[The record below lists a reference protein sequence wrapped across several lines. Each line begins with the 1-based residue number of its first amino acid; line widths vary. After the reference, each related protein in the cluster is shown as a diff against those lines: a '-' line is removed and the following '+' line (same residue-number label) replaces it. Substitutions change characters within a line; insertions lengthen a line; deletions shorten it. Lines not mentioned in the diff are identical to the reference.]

1 MRIMLTVVAEHG
13 HREVMVEGDE
23 STTVGALAAALAGP
37 PRPSNVVRLP
47 PARAPYDLDRGR
59 RRRAEGPKLWVDG
72 RPLDPAA
79 RVFGLLRD
87 GDLVALDGNAAA
99 ATMAEEPDGVIE
111 LRVAGGPGAGSVHRL
126 GPGLHTVGSDPGCAI
141 AVPDPALPPHA
152 ATIRVAPDGVGVEP
166 AYPAAGLELDGE
178 PVREATPWA
187 RRRTPP
193 GPAKAY
199 GRSTRR
205 AARKAGKAKEAGN
218 TGDVRGDGRT
228 GRSGRAGRTG
238 DSATEPRG
246 GRGRGER
253 AAGGRG
259 TAGTGGGDGEARSRD
274 ARQALLTCG
283 GSVFSIGPV
292 EPPDAHLDALPD
304 GGLAYNR
311 PPRLRSP
318 ERLRRLEVPA
328 EPKRPEGARLHLL
341 AALLPAVFGVGMAVV
356 FRQVYFL
363 LIALM
368 SPLIMLGQWA
378 SDRRHGRKKHR
389 QAVRAYRE
397 RRAVFEAEV
406 AEAREEDE
414 AARRDAAPDPA
425 EILLTAT
432 GPRRRLWERRLH
444 DHDSLRLRVGLADLP
459 ADVGFVPERG
469 TPADAELPEPPL
481 SRNVPVALAMR
492 RLGVAGVTGPREAAL
507 GSARWLVGQAA
518 ALHSPRDLA
527 VVVLCAHAD
536 AAERWG
542 WVRWL
547 PHCAAEGASGGPSGA
562 AGDAA
567 LAPGSVALVGADP
580 EAAARRV
587 ADLAALIGERL
598 DPADP
603 AAPGTGS
610 YGPGSYGTG
619 SRGGPLSGGPA
630 GWGDLGRPGSARPE
644 EAAEPAFATYD
655 ERPCDVLVVLDGAQV
670 LRGLPG
676 MPQVLRQG
684 PRAGVYTV
692 AIDDDE
698 RLLPEE
704 CATVVSC
711 EPDGSLRLRGGGLDA
726 IGPIRA
732 DRVSVSWAERLGR
745 ALAPLR
751 DVSRD
756 DQTSVLPESV
766 RLLDLVDADG
776 VAGRWGRSTRAVIGV
791 GPDGPFE
798 IDISR
803 DGPHALIA
811 GTTGAGKSELL
822 QTLICSLAVANRP
835 DEMTF
840 VLIDYKGGAAFKECV
855 RLPHTVGMVTDLD
868 GHLTQRA
875 LASLAAEIRRRERL
889 LLAAGAKD
897 IEDYQSSRDA
907 PLPRLVL
914 VIDEFAAMVSELP
927 DFMDGLVDIAR
938 RGRSLGIHLVLAT
951 QRPGGVVTAD
961 IQANTS
967 LRIALRVTDA
977 RESADVIDAPDAA
990 HISKATPGRCY
1001 VRSGSAQP
1009 VAVQA
1014 ARIGGRT
1021 PDGRDGAGNG
1031 NGGALRVID
1040 LPWRALGHPLPA
1052 AAEGAATSGTDLAL
1066 LVDAID
1072 AAARGIP
1079 RRPSPWLPP
1088 LPETVTLSP
1097 ERGVDGRP
1105 PEPGGVP
1112 SLPFGLTDLPW
1123 RQARGPLA
1131 LDLER
1136 GGHLLIAGTAR
1147 SGRSTALRTIAGS
1160 VAAWA
1165 SPEDVHLHAI
1175 DCGSG
1180 ALLPLVG
1187 LPHCGA
1193 VVTRDQLD
1201 RVERLLSRL
1210 REEVGRR
1217 QQLLAE
1223 AGYASLAEARAAFAA
1238 GGVSDD
1244 MSGGVS
1250 GDMSG
1255 GASGDMSGGA
1265 SGDMPGDM
1273 SVGTGGGGTGDRP
1286 SRAGAA
1292 GSGGT
1297 ARFGG
1302 AAGATPVGRLPWLVL
1317 LLDRWEG
1324 YVAAFENYDYGRLL
1338 DALLQ
1343 LLREGPAVGLRAVVT
1358 SDRSGL
1364 LGQISTVFDER
1375 LVLRLA
1381 DPADYGLAGLPVKDL
1396 PSSLPP
1402 GRALSLGEHG
1412 LVESQI
1418 ALLADDPSGPAQVA
1432 ALQALART
1440 APARFGGDPERWG
1453 TWAWRSAPPL
1463 RVDALPVR
1471 VTAAQAAELA
1481 PAFEAPSPL
1490 WVLLGVGGDALEPLG
1505 LDLLAQGPGAVVGGP
1520 ARSGRSSCLV
1530 TAARS
1535 LTGRGTPVLVV
1546 TPRRS
1551 PLREMSGAPGVLA
1564 VLDGNARNVAGGEP
1578 DGFGGLPGAQD
1589 PRTLLEGRREYVVIV
1604 DDAELISP
1612 DSPLGLALEE
1622 ILRTA
1627 RDGEHALL
1635 IAGATGDLAT
1645 AYRGFTAEARKS
1657 RTGLLLSVQSPAD
1670 GDLFGVRLP
1679 RGAVGGPP
1687 GRGLLV
1693 TSGTVTPIQAA
1704 LPA

>member
-13 HREVMVEGDE
+13 HRDVLVEGDE

-37 PRPSNVVRLP
+37 ARPSNVVRLP

-72 RPLDPAA
+72 RPLDPGA
-79 RVFGLLRD
+79 RVFGLIRD
-87 GDLVALDGNAAA
+87 GDLVALDGVAAA

-126 GPGLHTVGSDPGCAI
+126 GPGLHTLGSDPGCAI

-152 ATIRVAPDGVGVEP
+152 ATIRVAPDGVSVEP
-166 AYPAAGLELDGE
+166 AHPAARLELDGR

-187 RRRTPP
+187 ARRTPP
-193 GPAKAY
+193 SAAEAS
-199 GRSTRR
+199 GRSARR
-205 AARKAGKAKEAGN
+205 AARRHARKARRAGEATRAGRA
-218 TGDVRGDGRT
+218 RGADAA
-228 GRSGRAGRTG
+228 GRAGH
-238 DSATEPRG
+238 DDA
-246 GRGRGER
+246 GRG
-253 AAGGRG
+253 AA
-259 TAGTGGGDGEARSRD
+259 RD
-274 ARQALLTCG
+274 VRRVLLSCG
-283 GSVFSIGPV
+283 VSVFSVGPV

-311 PPRLRSP
+311 PPRLRAP
-318 ERLRRLEVPA
+318 ERRARLEVPT
-328 EPKRPEGARLHLL
+328 EPKRAEGVRLHLL
-341 AALLPAVFGVGMAVV
+341 AALLPAVFGVGMAVA
-356 FRQVYFL
+356 FHNVYFL

-368 SPLIMLGQWA
+368 SPLIMFGQWA

-397 RRAVFEAEV
+397 RLAAFEAEV

-414 AARRDAAPDPA
+414 AARGAAAPDPA

-444 DHDSLRLRVGLADLP
+444 DPDSLRLRVGLADLP
-459 ADVGFVPERG
+459 ADIAYAPERG
-469 TPADAELPEPPL
+469 APADAELPEPPL
-481 SRNVPVALAMR
+481 ARHVPVALAMR
-492 RLGVAGVTGPREAAL
+492 RLGVAGVTGPREAAM

-527 VVVLCAHAD
+527 VVVLSAHAD
-536 AAERWG
+536 AAEQWG

-547 PHCAAEGASGGPSGA
+547 PHCAAEGGA
-562 AGDAA
+562 AGAA
-567 LAPGSVALVGADP
+567 SLVSGSVALVGADP

-598 DPADP
+598 DPAES
-603 AAPGTGS
+603 APSGTGP
-610 YGPGSYGTG
+610 GPFGGS
-619 SRGGPLSGGPA
+619 LSGGPS
-630 GWGDLGRPGSARPE
+630 GWGDLGRVGSTRPE
-644 EAAEPAFATYD
+644 EAAEPAFAAYD

-711 EPDGSLRLRGGGLDA
+711 DPDGSVRLRGGGLDA
-726 IGPIRA
+726 IGTIRA
-732 DRVSVSWAERLGR
+732 DQVSASWAERLGR

-756 DQTSVLPESV
+756 DQASALPESV
-766 RLLDLVDADG
+766 RLLDLVAAEG
-776 VAGRWGRSTRAVIGV
+776 IARRWGRSTRAVVGV

-822 QTLICSLAVANRP
+822 QTLICSLAAANRP

-897 IEDYQSSRDA
+897 IEDYQSARESRQA
-907 PLPRLVL
+907 GKSVRELPPLPRLVL

-977 RESADVIDAPDAA
+977 MESADVIDTPDAA
-990 HISKATPGRCY
+990 RISKSTPGRCY
-1001 VRSGSAQP
+1001 VRSGSGQP
-1009 VAVQA
+1009 VAVQT

-1021 PDGRDGAGNG
+1021 PDGGDGDGS
-1031 NGGALRVID
+1031 GGPRVID

-1052 AAEGAATSGTDLAL
+1052 AAEAAPTSGTDLAL
-1066 LVDAID
+1066 FVDAID
-1072 AAARGIP
+1072 AAARGIG
-1079 RRPSPWLPP
+1079 RCPSPWLPP
-1088 LPETVTLSP
+1088 LPETVTLTP

-1105 PEPGGVP
+1105 PEPGGAA

-1123 RQARGPLA
+1123 LQARGPLS

-1136 GGHLLIAGTAR
+1136 GGHLLIAGSAR
-1147 SGRSTALRTIAGS
+1147 SGRSTALRTIAG
-1160 VAAWA
+1160 AATAWA

-1223 AGYASLAEARAAFAA
+1223 AGYASLAEARAAFATGA
-1238 GGVSDD
+1238 SRL
-1244 MSGGVS
+1244 S
-1250 GDMSG
+1250 
-1255 GASGDMSGGA
+1255 GASGE
-1265 SGDMPGDM
+1265 P
-1273 SVGTGGGGTGDRP
+1273 
-1286 SRAGAA
+1286 
-1292 GSGGT
+1292 
-1297 ARFGG
+1297 
-1302 AAGATPVGRLPWLVL
+1302 PVGRLPWLVL

-1364 LGQISTVFDER
+1364 LGQISTVFEDR

-1402 GRALSLGEHG
+1402 GRALSLGENG

-1440 APARFGGDPERWG
+1440 AAARFGGDPERKG
-1453 TWAWRSAPPL
+1453 AWAWRSAPPL
-1463 RVDALPVR
+1463 RVDALPIR
-1471 VTAAQAAELA
+1471 VTTEQAMELA
-1481 PAFEAPSPL
+1481 PAFEPPSPL
-1490 WVLLGVGGDALEPLG
+1490 WALLGVGGDALEPLG
-1505 LDLLAQGPGAVVGGP
+1505 LDLLAQGPAAVIGGP

-1535 LTGRGTPVLVV
+1535 LAGRGTPVLVV

-1551 PLREMSGAPGVLA
+1551 PLRALAGAPGVLA
-1564 VLDGNARNVAGGEP
+1564 VLDGEARKVAGAEP
-1578 DGFGGLPGAQD
+1578 GASDGPPGAQD
-1589 PRTLLEGRREYVVIV
+1589 PRTILDGTREYVVIV

-1622 ILRTA
+1622 ILRSA
-1627 RDGEHALL
+1627 RDGEHGLL

-1679 RGAVGGPP
+1679 RGVVGGPP
-1687 GRGLLV
+1687 GRGLLI
-1693 TSGTVTPIQAA
+1693 TSGTATPIQAA
-1704 LPA
+1704 LPG

>member
-1 MRIMLTVVAEHG
+1 M
-13 HREVMVEGDE
+13 
-23 STTVGALAAALAGP
+23 
-37 PRPSNVVRLP
+37 
-47 PARAPYDLDRGR
+47 
-59 RRRAEGPKLWVDG
+59 
-72 RPLDPAA
+72 
-79 RVFGLLRD
+79 
-87 GDLVALDGNAAA
+87 
-99 ATMAEEPDGVIE
+99 
-111 LRVAGGPGAGSVHRL
+111 
-126 GPGLHTVGSDPGCAI
+126 
-141 AVPDPALPPHA
+141 PPHA
-152 ATIRVAPDGVGVEP
+152 ATVRVAPGGVTVEP
-166 AYPAAGLELDGE
+166 AHPAAGLELDGE
-178 PVREATPWA
+178 RVREATPWA
-187 RRRTPP
+187 PGGAARRPAGKSGKSGKSGRRVGRRFRGVRTARRA
-193 GPAKAY
+193 GE
-199 GRSTRR
+199 SRR
-205 AARKAGKAKEAGN
+205 AAG
-218 TGDVRGDGRT
+218 TGPDTGTPKDVR
-228 GRSGRAGRTG
+228 
-238 DSATEPRG
+238 
-246 GRGRGER
+246 
-253 AAGGRG
+253 
-259 TAGTGGGDGEARSRD
+259 
-274 ARQALLTCG
+274 QVLLSCG
-283 GSVFSIGPV
+283 GSVFSIGLV

-311 PPRLRSP
+311 PPRLRAP
-318 ERLRRLEVPA
+318 ERHRRVEVPG
-328 EPKRPEGARLHLL
+328 EPKRGEGARLQLL
-341 AALLPAVFGVGMAVV
+341 AALLPAVFGVGMFVA

-368 SPLIMLGQWA
+368 SPMIMLGQWA

-389 QAVRAYRE
+389 QAVKAYRE
-397 RRAVFEAEV
+397 RFAEFETEV
-406 AEAREEDE
+406 ARARDEDE

-444 DHDSLRLRVGLADLP
+444 DPDALRLRVGLADLP
-459 ADVGFVPERG
+459 AGIAFAPERG
-469 TPADAELPEPPL
+469 TPADTELPEPPL
-481 SRNVPVALAMR
+481 ARHVPVALAMR
-492 RLGVAGVTGPREAAL
+492 RLGVAGVTGPRAVAV
-507 GSARWLVGQAA
+507 GTARWLVGQAA

-527 VVVLCAHAD
+527 VVVLSAHAD
-536 AAERWG
+536 AAEQWG

-547 PHCAAEGASGGPSGA
+547 PHCAAEGASGGV
-562 AGDAA
+562 A
-567 LAPGSVALVGADP
+567 LGSGSVALVGADP
-580 EAAARRV
+580 EAAAHRV

-598 DPADP
+598 DPAEP
-603 AAPGTGS
+603 ALPGAA
-610 YGPGSYGTG
+610 SYGTAPL
-619 SRGGPLSGGPA
+619 GGPLSGGPA
-630 GWGDLGRPGSARPE
+630 GWGDLGRPGNARPE
-644 EAAEPAFATYD
+644 EAAEPAFAAYD

-684 PRAGVYTV
+684 PRAGVYTI

-704 CATVVSC
+704 CATVASC
-711 EPDGSLRLRGGGLDA
+711 ERDGSLRLRGGGLDA
-726 IGPIRA
+726 IGPIRG
-732 DRVSVSWAERLGR
+732 DQVSPSWSERLGR

-756 DQTSVLPESV
+756 DQASALPESV
-766 RLLDLVDADG
+766 RLLDLISPEG
-776 VAGRWGRSTRAVIGV
+776 IAGRWNGSGRSGRSTRAVIGV
-791 GPDGPFE
+791 SPDGPFE

-822 QTLICSLAVANRP
+822 QTLICSLAAANRP

-889 LLAAGAKD
+889 LLSAGAKD
-897 IEDYQSSRDA
+897 IEDYQGSRTA
-907 PLPRLVL
+907 GGEPLPRLVL
-914 VIDEFAAMVSELP
+914 VIDEFAAMVAELP

-977 RESADVIDAPDAA
+977 RESADVIDGPEAA
-990 HISKATPGRCY
+990 HISKTTPGRCY
-1001 VRSGSAQP
+1001 VRSGSGQA

-1014 ARIGGRT
+1014 ARIGGRS
-1021 PDGRDGAGNG
+1021 PDGRDGGVGGPGGNP
-1031 NGGALRVID
+1031 RVIE
-1040 LPWRALGHPLPA
+1040 LPWRALGHALATSSTSSASSASSGGDA
-1052 AAEGAATSGTDLAL
+1052 AASGTDLAL

-1072 AAARGIP
+1072 AAARGIA

-1088 LPETVTLSP
+1088 LPDAITLSP

-1105 PEPGGVP
+1105 PVPGGGP

-1123 RQARGPLA
+1123 NQARGPLA
-1131 LDLER
+1131 LDLEH

-1147 SGRSTALRTIAGS
+1147 SGRSTALRTIAGA

-1165 SPEDVHLHAI
+1165 SPEDVHLHAV

-1180 ALLPLVG
+1180 ALIPLVG

-1193 VVTRDQLD
+1193 VVARDQLD

-1210 REEVGRR
+1210 RAEVGRR

-1223 AGYASLAEARAAFAA
+1223 AGYASLAEARAASGA
-1238 GGVSDD
+1238 G
-1244 MSGGVS
+1244 
-1250 GDMSG
+1250 
-1255 GASGDMSGGA
+1255 
-1265 SGDMPGDM
+1265 
-1273 SVGTGGGGTGDRP
+1273 
-1286 SRAGAA
+1286 RAGDTGRA
-1292 GSGGT
+1292 GDVGNAGNAGNAGDT
-1297 ARFGG
+1297 A
-1302 AAGATPVGRLPWLVL
+1302 VGRLPWLVL

-1338 DALLQ
+1338 DLLLQ

-1364 LGQISTVFDER
+1364 LGQISTVFEER
-1375 LVLRLA
+1375 LILRLA

-1396 PSSLPP
+1396 PSVLPP
-1402 GRALSLGEHG
+1402 GRALSVGEHG

-1440 APARFGGDPERWG
+1440 APARFGGDPERRG
-1453 TWAWRSAPPL
+1453 SWAWRSPPPL

-1471 VTAAQAAELA
+1471 VTAEQAMDLA
-1481 PAFEAPSPL
+1481 PSFEPPSPL
-1490 WVLLGVGGDALEPLG
+1490 WALLGVGGDALEPLG
-1505 LDLLAQGPGAVVGGP
+1505 LDLLAQGPAAVIGGP

-1530 TAARS
+1530 TAAWS
-1535 LTGRGTPVLVV
+1535 LVRRGTPVLVV

-1551 PLREMSGAPGVLA
+1551 PLREMAGAPGVLA
-1564 VLDGNARNVAGGEP
+1564 VLDGNARGVAGGES

-1589 PRTLLEGRREYVVIV
+1589 PRALLDGREGYVVIV

-1627 RDGEHALL
+1627 RDGDHGLL

-1645 AYRGFTAEARKS
+1645 AYRGFTAEARKA

-1670 GDLFGVRLP
+1670 GDLFSVRLP
-1679 RGAVGGPP
+1679 RGAAGGPP
-1687 GRGLLV
+1687 GRGLLI
-1693 TSGTVTPIQAA
+1693 TSGTATPIQAA
-1704 LPA
+1704 VHG

>member
-1 MRIMLTVVAEHG
+1 MRITLTVVAEHG
-13 HREVMVEGDE
+13 HRDVLVEGDE
-23 STTVGALAAALAGP
+23 STTVGALAGALAGP
-37 PRPSNVVRLP
+37 ARPSNVVRLP

-72 RPLDPAA
+72 RPLDPGA
-79 RVFGLLRD
+79 RVFGLIRD
-87 GDLVALDGNAAA
+87 GDLVALDGVAAA

-126 GPGLHTVGSDPGCAI
+126 GPGLHTLGSDPGCAV

-152 ATIRVAPDGVGVEP
+152 ATIRVAPDGVSVEP
-166 AYPAAGLELDGE
+166 AHPAARLELDGR

-187 RRRTPP
+187 ARRTPP
-193 GPAKAY
+193 SPAEAS
-199 GRSTRR
+199 GGSVRR
-205 AARKAGKAKEAGN
+205 AARRHARKARRAGKAG
-218 TGDVRGDGRT
+218 RGIDAA
-228 GRSGRAGRTG
+228 GRAGR
-238 DSATEPRG
+238 DEAA
-246 GRGRGER
+246 GRG
-253 AAGGRG
+253 AA
-259 TAGTGGGDGEARSRD
+259 RD
-274 ARQALLTCG
+274 VRRVLLSCG
-283 GSVFSIGPV
+283 VSVFSVGPV

-311 PPRLRSP
+311 PPRLRAP
-318 ERLRRLEVPA
+318 DRRPRLEVPT
-328 EPKRPEGARLHLL
+328 EPKRAEGARLHLL
-341 AALLPAVFGVGMAVV
+341 AALLPAVFGVGMAVA
-356 FRQVYFL
+356 FHNVYFL

-368 SPLIMLGQWA
+368 SPLIMFGQWA
-378 SDRRHGRKKHR
+378 SDRRHGRKKYR
-389 QAVRAYRE
+389 QAVKAYRG
-397 RRAVFEAEV
+397 RLAAFEAEV

-414 AARRDAAPDPA
+414 AARGEAAPDPA

-444 DHDSLRLRVGLADLP
+444 DPDSLRLRVGLADLP
-459 ADVGFVPERG
+459 ADIAYAPERG
-469 TPADAELPEPPL
+469 ASADTELPEPPL
-481 SRNVPVALAMR
+481 ARHVPVALAMR
-492 RLGVAGVTGPREAAL
+492 RLGVAGVTGPREAAI

-527 VVVLCAHAD
+527 VVVLSAHAD
-536 AAERWG
+536 AADQWG

-547 PHCAAEGASGGPSGA
+547 PHCAAEGGATGA
-562 AGDAA
+562 AS
-567 LAPGSVALVGADP
+567 LVSGSVALVGADP

-598 DPADP
+598 DPAETAP
-603 AAPGTGS
+603 SGAAS
-610 YGPGSYGTG
+610 GPF
-619 SRGGPLSGGPA
+619 GGPLSGGPA
-630 GWGDLGRPGSARPE
+630 GWGDLGRAGSSRPE
-644 EAAEPAFATYD
+644 EAAEPAFAAYD

-711 EPDGSLRLRGGGLDA
+711 DPDGSVRLRGGGLDA

-732 DRVSVSWAERLGR
+732 DQVSASWAERLGR

-756 DQTSVLPESV
+756 DQASALPESV
-766 RLLDLVDADG
+766 RLLDLVAAEG
-776 VAGRWGRSTRAVIGV
+776 IARRWGRSTRAVIGV

-822 QTLICSLAVANRP
+822 QTLICSLAAANRP

-897 IEDYQSSRDA
+897 IEDYQAARLSHRA
-907 PLPRLVL
+907 GKAVRELPPLPRLVL

-977 RESADVIDAPDAA
+977 RESDDVIDTPDAA
-990 HISKATPGRCY
+990 RISKATPGRCY
-1001 VRSGSAQP
+1001 VRSGSGQP

-1021 PDGRDGAGNG
+1021 PDGGDGDGNG
-1031 NGGALRVID
+1031 SGGPRVID

-1052 AAEGAATSGTDLAL
+1052 AAQAAPTSGTDLAL
-1066 LVDAID
+1066 FVDAID
-1072 AAARGIP
+1072 AAARGVA
-1079 RRPSPWLPP
+1079 RCPSPWLPP
-1088 LPETVTLSP
+1088 LPETVTLTP

-1105 PEPGGVP
+1105 PEPGGAP

-1123 RQARGPLA
+1123 LQARGPLG

-1136 GGHLLIAGTAR
+1136 GGHLLIAGSAR

-1165 SPEDVHLHAI
+1165 SPEDVHLHVI

-1180 ALLPLVG
+1180 ALRPLVG

-1223 AGYASLAEARAAFAA
+1223 AGYASLAEARAACA
-1238 GGVSDD
+1238 
-1244 MSGGVS
+1244 
-1250 GDMSG
+1250 
-1255 GASGDMSGGA
+1255 
-1265 SGDMPGDM
+1265 P
-1273 SVGTGGGGTGDRP
+1273 
-1286 SRAGAA
+1286 GAA
-1292 GSGGT
+1292 RLSGPSGEP
-1297 ARFGG
+1297 
-1302 AAGATPVGRLPWLVL
+1302 PVGRLPWLVL

-1343 LLREGPAVGLRAVVT
+1343 LLREGPAVGLRAIVT

-1364 LGQISTVFDER
+1364 LGQISTVFEDR

-1402 GRALSLGEHG
+1402 GRALSLGENG

-1440 APARFGGDPERWG
+1440 AAARFGGDPERKG
-1453 TWAWRSAPPL
+1453 AWAWRSAPPL

-1471 VTAAQAAELA
+1471 VTAETAMELA
-1481 PAFEAPSPL
+1481 PAFEPPSPL
-1490 WVLLGVGGDALEPLG
+1490 WALLGVGGDALEPLG
-1505 LDLLAQGPGAVVGGP
+1505 LDLLAQGPAAVVGGP

-1535 LTGRGTPVLVV
+1535 LAGRGTPVLVV

-1551 PLREMSGAPGVLA
+1551 PLRALAGAPGVLA
-1564 VLDGNARNVAGGEP
+1564 VLDGEARKVAGAEP
-1578 DGFGGLPGAQD
+1578 DGPSDAQD
-1589 PRTLLEGRREYVVIV
+1589 PRTILDGRREYVVIV

-1622 ILRTA
+1622 ILRSA
-1627 RDGEHALL
+1627 RDGEHGLL

-1645 AYRGFTAEARKS
+1645 AYRGFAAEARKS

-1687 GRGLLV
+1687 GRGLLI
-1693 TSGTVTPIQAA
+1693 TSGTATPIQAA
-1704 LPA
+1704 LPG